1 MQRTSPGATLMFML
15 WHRWLEAMRQRYRGR
30 WALVMECFALR
41 HQIAVMQRSRTR
53 RPYFQPADR
62 LVWVL
67 LSRCWPAWRGSLLIA
82 QPETVLRWRRQGFR
96 SIFRQRSAGR
106 WRGGRPRVAQELRAL
121 IFRMS
126 RENCLWG
133 APRIHGE
140 LLKLGF
146 TVSQSTVSRTLRSR
160 PRRPS
165 QSWITFLRNQLGATA
180 TASHDNGWTL
190 VRDRGSFSQPRPR
203 VTFRNPKAKSDEW
216 SQSATARRRIHR
228 PFPYQPG
235 LTYALPGRARSPPC
249 IPPLSTAKL
258 QQNLRRRRN
267 STVVDHRSYWRR
279 VHRTG
284 EAPANPRLPYPLR
297 ATTLPVIGATDTRL
311 AI

>member
-1 MQRTSPGATLMFML
+1 MPRTSPGVTLMVML
-15 WHRWLEAMRQRYRGR
+15 WHRWLETIRQRIRGR
-30 WALVMECFALR
+30 WALVIESFALR
-41 HQIAVMQRSRTR
+41 HQIAVLQRSGTR

-67 LSRCWPAWRGSLLIA
+67 LSRCWPAWCGGLLIV
-82 QPETVLRWRRQGFR
+82 QPETVLRWRRQGFK
-96 SIFRQRSAGR
+96 SILRQRSAGR

-126 RENCLWG
+126 RENRLWG

-165 QSWITFLRNQLGATA
+165 QSWITFLRNQLGATP
-180 TASHDNGWTL
+180 TASHNDVRPL
-190 VRDRGSFSQPRPR
+190 VRDCESCSQHRPHT
-203 VTFRNPKAKSDEW
+203 TFRNRKAGCDER
-216 SQSATARRRIHR
+216 SQPATARRRIGP
-228 PFPYQPG
+228 PFQFQPG
-235 LTYALPGRARSPPC
+235 LTYVLPGRARSPPC
-249 IPPLSTAKL
+249 VPPLSTGKP
-258 QQNLRRRRN
+258 QRNLRLRRC
-267 STVVDHRSYWRR
+267 STADHHMYHWRR
-279 VHRTG
+279 VHGTG
-284 EAPANPRLPYPLR
+284 EAPTNPHLPYPLR
-297 ATTLPVIGATDTRL
+297 ATTLPAIGTSDNRI